1 MLPINTQEMLI
12 ALYKALFS
20 AAIAL
25 LLDLFRKIAGAVIRR
40 RKEAIM
46 ERDPAWQSKSSEM
59 KIGRLFFFKHQSE
72 RCTHPTVKP
81 TRRRKAAK
89 KPAPRRNNV

>member
-20 AAIAL
+20 AAIAPFL
-25 LLDLFRKIAGAVIRR
+25 GMFRKIAGVIIGR

-46 ERDPAWQSKSSEM
+46 ERGPAWQSKSSEM
-59 KIGRLFFFKHQSE
+59 KIGRLLSFKLQSE
-72 RCTHPTVKP
+72 SYTPPAVKP
-81 TRRRKAAK
+81 THRTKATK
-89 KPAPRRNNV
+89 KPTPPPDNM